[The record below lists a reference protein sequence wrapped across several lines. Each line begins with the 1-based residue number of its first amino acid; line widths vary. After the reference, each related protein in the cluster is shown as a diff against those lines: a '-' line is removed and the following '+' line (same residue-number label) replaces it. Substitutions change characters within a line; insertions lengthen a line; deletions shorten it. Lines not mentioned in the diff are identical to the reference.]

1 MDTGKAG
8 RIINSRLRRRGN
20 ANKLLMTTAD
30 VSALGGQR
38 KFYRVFPPFQGKLP
52 EQSRNG
58 KYIGLLTFPSWEE
71 GYYIP

>member
-1 MDTGKAG
+1 
-8 RIINSRLRRRGN
+8 
-20 ANKLLMTTAD
+20 MTTAD